1 MCFRGNFSFNLFLF
15 MDVFISQ
22 IPFRRI
28 LLKIALEEETWISS
42 FAFTE
47 MLYVL
52 DKRLFLCSVD
62 ELYSLTEQ
70 RILFMTGPFRFSYSY

>member
-1 MCFRGNFSFNLFLF
+1 MCFRGNLSFNLFLF

-28 LLKIALEEETWISS
+28 FLKIALEEETWISS

-62 ELYSLTEQ
+62 ELYSPTEQ
-70 RILFMTGPFRFSYSY
+70 RILFTIGPFRFSYSY